1 MRCLSAPAALLLA
14 LPVLAQPAKDAIL
27 TNQEVVKLCKLDL
40 GDEVV
45 ISKIN
50 QAKYVDFKL
59 ETDDLAQL
67 KTQGV
72 SKAVIAAML
81 KRATPVASPAASIAP
96 LGSRTA
102 VADEGVF
109 FRTGGKDVRLQSI
122 QGDVSSTWAYVT
134 VLNFLDFPGLKADFR
149 STERRPTLVIQS
161 AKNPKGRIFLVKC
174 ESNKKTS
181 NRSVK
186 IGKAGFGGATKSWS
200 SPDSD
205 WTVEFDTKEGTGN
218 YWEITPKK
226 DLKPG
231 EYGIL
236 FRGGFAGLLLA
247 GQGELF
253 DFGVD

>member
-1 MRCLSAPAALLLA
+1 MRFPSVPALLLLA

-27 TNQEVVKLCKLDL
+27 TNPEVVKLCKLDL

-59 ETDDLAQL
+59 ETDDLAKL
-67 KTQGV
+67 KAQGV

-81 KRATPVASPAASIAP
+81 KRATAVTSNAPVVAP
-96 LGSRTA
+96 LGSATT

-109 FRTGGKDVRLQSI
+109 FRSGGKEVRLQST
-122 QGDVSSTWAYVT
+122 QGDLSSTWAYVT
-134 VLNFLDFPGLKADFR
+134 VLRFLDFPGLKADFR
-149 STERRPTLVIQS
+149 SADRRPTLVIHS

-186 IGKAGFGGATKSWS
+186 IGKAGYGGTTSSWS